1 MTKPSTATEMAHAST
16 GIRMKRC
23 APPTR
28 RRAIAGTRRKVAPRL
43 PANGYGNWLPSASTR
58 RAKPQRSSRLRLAA
72 LPARL
77 RNTWAREPDF
87 SHAVKEA
94 MDGCLACKSC
104 SGQCPIKVDVPTF
117 RAKFLEV
124 YHGRYLRPLRDHL
137 VGSLESMLP
146 VLGKMRR
153 LYNLVI
159 DSPPGRAAMRA
170 IGLVHTPKFSPHVDA
185 AGIGGTRDC
194 DRKPRNARGAHG

>member
-1 MTKPSTATEMAHAST
+1 
-16 GIRMKRC
+16 
-23 APPTR
+23 
-28 RRAIAGTRRKVAPRL
+28 
-43 PANGYGNWLPSASTR
+43 
-58 RAKPQRSSRLRLAA
+58 
-72 LPARL
+72 
-77 RNTWAREPDF
+77 
-87 SHAVKEA
+87 

-124 YHGRYLRPLRDHL
+124 YHGRYLRPLRDHM

-146 VLGKMRR
+146 ALGKMRW

-170 IGLVHTPKFSPHVDA
+170 IGLVHTPKFSRISMRRELA
-185 AGIGGTRDC
+185 ARGIAVAT
-194 DRKPRNARGAHG
+194 PRNARGAPG